1 MARLR
6 HERVLSCSAAKVLH
20 VCVQCVDL
28 VSCAVL
34 LETAREVSYQPAV

>member
-1 MARLR
+1 
-6 HERVLSCSAAKVLH
+6 
-20 VCVQCVDL
+20 VQCVDL